1 MSENNI
7 YLKIQMHM
15 IQSFSLILSR
25 REKLAYCHV
34 GLCLCV
40 FIVKRSDYAKKLIG
54 SHLTD
59 FL

>member
-1 MSENNI
+1 
-7 YLKIQMHM
+7 M